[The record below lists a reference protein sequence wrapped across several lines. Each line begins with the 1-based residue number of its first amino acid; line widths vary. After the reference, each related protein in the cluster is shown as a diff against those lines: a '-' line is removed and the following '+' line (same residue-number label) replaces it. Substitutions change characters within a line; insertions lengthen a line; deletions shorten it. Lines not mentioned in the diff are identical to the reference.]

1 LNNAMTKNNKNSDK
15 EINKAK
21 RFFSKKLEVDYTI
34 DKSFEESTFR
44 DLDDENLKISKI
56 KARIDVLRKKNKN
69 LDSKNTGSYSAEKLE
84 EYENTSN
91 TNINDNLKIFQSNTN
106 VDNSGQYLKNFKF
119 EDKVGQNIYIF
130 CLKEFEINSK
140 LIKSG
145 TIIKIPKF
153 LILNLLKL
161 NLVRLLNKYEIQKF
175 KKEKK
180 LDISETI
187 KLSEVKRSRLNNSK
201 KL

>member
-1 LNNAMTKNNKNSDK
+1 MTKNNKNSDK

-119 EDKVGQNIYIF
+119 EDKVGQKIYIF

>member
-1 LNNAMTKNNKNSDK
+1 MTKNNKNSDK

-161 NLVRLLNKYEIQKF
+161 NLVRLLNKYEIKKF

-180 LDISETI
+180 TRY
-187 KLSEVKRSRLNNSK
+187 K
-201 KL
+201 

>member
-1 LNNAMTKNNKNSDK
+1 M
-15 EINKAK
+15 
-21 RFFSKKLEVDYTI
+21 
-34 DKSFEESTFR
+34 
-44 DLDDENLKISKI
+44 
-56 KARIDVLRKKNKN
+56 
-69 LDSKNTGSYSAEKLE
+69 E
-84 EYENTSN
+84 EYETTSN

-119 EDKVGQNIYIF
+119 EDKVGQKIYIF